1 MSVQIAWIN
10 SFHNKGI
17 HFNSILNGS
26 GTERFWARFPSM
38 GVDHVDRSVVSVEE
52 MGPGYVYAELRY
64 TMYDY
69 RNGVIDIGK

>member
-1 MSVQIAWIN
+1 
-10 SFHNKGI
+10 
-17 HFNSILNGS
+17 
-26 GTERFWARFPSM
+26 M